1 MKSSATNSTA
11 EEAKET
17 VQRVNNNNNTN
28 INKLLKIWGIGA
40 FLLVSLIP
48 GARFVPGET
57 RTRCSSRIG
66 KAIGEGPG
74 SGMGK

>member
-17 VQRVNNNNNTN
+17 VQRVNNNNTN